1 MTAQLV
7 AISEGPSIVLN
18 KPILLLGRHEECD
31 VQIDSKKISRKHC
44 CIILLKNNAIIRDLG
59 STNGVSIN
67 GKKVLEGSFVPGDE
81 LCIGNSKYILHWDSV
96 ILSGA
101 NSKPNC

>member
-31 VQIDSKKISRKHC
+31 VQIDSQKISRKHC
-44 CIILLKNNAIIRDLG
+44 CIILLKDKAIIRDLG

-67 GKKVLEGSFVPGDE
+67 GKKYLKVLLFQGMSYA
-81 LCIGNSKYILHWDSV
+81 LAIANISYIGTL
-96 ILSGA
+96 
-101 NSKPNC
+101 